1 MSLLHASQQAP
12 RPPVGR
18 TDETRLPAIAVDDLL
33 ASQSGW
39 LSRIKLAYG
48 AGTAAFER
56 DLLPLVQRY
65 ARCVQL
71 LPAAA
76 SGAFS
81 QPGGLFHLSVQTAF
95 FALQGTDSRIFA
107 GQTDL
112 TTRQALEPRWR
123 LATFIGGLCSEWYR
137 VADRMT
143 VRDPAGAGWPPLLNP
158 LADWL
163 AERQAPEFLLRWTT
177 PQQGSRGFGLFLLP
191 QVVPAELLQ
200 HLASGNDLVL
210 PHLLASIGGVPVFP
224 EHNVLD
230 ALVRRSL
237 ALCIERDDSA
247 TAGEADPGDA
257 ATHVI
262 RELLDAM
269 RQLARSD
276 PAWVVNRD
284 KSRLWWGADGAYL
297 VWPGA
302 AEDLRRELEAAGL
315 AGMPKS
321 GDSMAHALLRCG
333 AIAPSANGTAIWSIQ
348 PPGARSA
355 VAAVRLNS
363 PALLGLDRGAQA
375 PLPTRL
381 ALVESPPVPERP
393 APSPPSFPAA
403 PPPLEPPEPTAPP
416 AGGVQLPLL
425 QDEPAVAVPPD
436 TEPVARGARPWSL
449 DAPLRLNPGVRHA
462 VVSVLNSLALRP
474 QVEAALLAGPMGG
487 PLFVPLSA
495 LDGSGQAPT
504 VVLRALRESGMLH
517 IEPGGPPTVVRRIDG
532 QAVPGLLLPTRFVR
546 PGIDANSTAEP

>member
-1 MSLLHASQQAP
+1 
-12 RPPVGR
+12 V
-18 TDETRLPAIAVDDLL
+18 TRLPAISVADLL
-33 ASQSGW
+33 AAESGW

-48 AGTAAFER
+48 AGTAGFER

-65 ARCVQL
+65 ARCVHF

-81 QPGGLFHLSVQTAF
+81 RPGGLFQLGLQIAF

-107 GQTDL
+107 GQADL
-112 TTRQALEPRWR
+112 STRQALEPRWR
-123 LATFIGGLCSEWYR
+123 LGTFIGGLCSEWYR
-137 VADRMT
+137 VADRIT
-143 VRDPAGAGWPPLLNP
+143 VRDPAGAGWPPLLSP

-163 AERQAPEFLLRWTT
+163 DERQAPEFLLRWTA
-177 PQQGSRGFGLFLLP
+177 PRQGSRGLGLFLLP

-237 ALCIERDDSA
+237 ALCIERDDLA

-284 KSRLWWGADGAYL
+284 KSRLWWAADGAYL

-302 AEDLRRELEAAGL
+302 AEDMRRELEAAGL

-321 GDSMAHALLRCG
+321 SESMAQVLLKSG
-333 AIAPSANGTAIWSIQ
+333 AIEPSAQGTAIWSIQ

-381 ALVESPPVPERP
+381 ALIESPPVPERP
-393 APSPPSFPAA
+393 GPSPRSSPAA
-403 PPPLEPPEPTAPP
+403 PPPVEPSEPTVPP
-416 AGGVQLPLL
+416 DGGVQLPLL
-425 QDEPAVAVPPD
+425 QDWPAPAVAPD
-436 TEPVARGARPWSL
+436 TEPVAGSACPWHL
-449 DAPLRLNPGVRHA
+449 DAPLRLNPGVRRA
-462 VVSVLNSLALRP
+462 VVSALNSVALRP
-474 QVEAALLAGPMGG
+474 QVEAALLAAPAGG

-495 LDGSGQAPT
+495 LDGSGQAPA

-517 IEPGGPPTVVRRIDG
+517 IEPGSPPTVVRRIDG

-546 PGIDANSTAEP
+546 LGADTNANAEP

>member
-1 MSLLHASQQAP
+1 MSRLYAPLQPP
-12 RPPVGR
+12 RPPAGR

-33 ASQSGW
+33 AAESGW

-48 AGTAAFER
+48 AGSAGFER

-65 ARCVQL
+65 ARCVHL
-71 LPAAA
+71 LPAAD
-76 SGAFS
+76 SGAFN
-81 QPGGLFHLSVQTAF
+81 QPGGLFQLGVRTAF

-107 GQTDL
+107 GQADL

-137 VADRMT
+137 VADRMV
-143 VRDPAGAGWPPLLNP
+143 VRDPAGAGWPPLLGP

-163 AERQAPEFLLRWTT
+163 DERQAPEFLLRWTA
-177 PQQGSRGFGLFLLP
+177 PRQGSRGLGLFLLP

-200 HLASGNDLVL
+200 QLASGNDLVL

-247 TAGEADPGDA
+247 TAGEAESGDA

-269 RQLARSD
+269 RQLARLD

-302 AEDLRRELEAAGL
+302 AEDVRRELEAAGL
-315 AGMPKS
+315 ADMPKS
-321 GDSMAHALLRCG
+321 GDSMAYALLRCG
-333 AIAPSANGTAIWSIQ
+333 AIDPSTNGDAIWSIQ
-348 PPGARSA
+348 PPGARTA

-363 PALLGLDRGAQA
+363 PTLLGLDSGAQA

-381 ALVESPPVPERP
+381 ALVESPPAPERP
-393 APSPPSFPAA
+393 APSPPSSPAA
-403 PPPLEPPEPTAPP
+403 PPPVEPPEPTAPP

-425 QDEPAVAVPPD
+425 QDEPEATVVTD
-436 TEPVARGARPWSL
+436 TEPVAGGTRPWSL
-449 DAPLRLNPGVRHA
+449 DAPWRLNPDVRRA
-462 VVSVLNSLALRP
+462 VVSALNSVDMRS
-474 QVEAALLAGPMGG
+474 QVEAALLAAPAGG

-495 LDGSGQAPT
+495 LDGSGQAPA

-546 PGIDANSTAEP
+546 LGADTNAEP

>member
-1 MSLLHASQQAP
+1 M
-12 RPPVGR
+12 
-18 TDETRLPAIAVDDLL
+18 TRLPAISVADLL
-33 ASQSGW
+33 AAESGW

-48 AGTAAFER
+48 AGTAGFER

-65 ARCVQL
+65 ARCVHF

-81 QPGGLFHLSVQTAF
+81 RPGGLFQLGLQIAF

-107 GQTDL
+107 GQAHL
-112 TTRQALEPRWR
+112 STRQALEPRWR

-137 VADRMT
+137 VADRIT
-143 VRDPAGAGWPPLLNP
+143 VRDPAGAGWPPLLSP

-163 AERQAPEFLLRWTT
+163 AERQAPEFLLRWTA
-177 PQQGSRGFGLFLLP
+177 PRQGSRGLGLFLLP

-237 ALCIERDDSA
+237 ALCIERDDLA

-302 AEDLRRELEAAGL
+302 AEDVRRELEAASL
-315 AGMPKS
+315 NGMPKS
-321 GDSMAHALLRCG
+321 SESMAQVLVKSG
-333 AIAPSANGTAIWSIQ
+333 AIEPSAQGTAIWSIQ
-348 PPGARSA
+348 PPGTRSA

-363 PALLGLDRGAQA
+363 PALLGLDGGGQA

-381 ALVESPPVPERP
+381 APIESPPAPERP
-393 APSPPSFPAA
+393 APSSPSIPSASPPV
-403 PPPLEPPEPTAPP
+403 EPPEPTAPA
-416 AGGVQLPLL
+416 AGGMQLPLL
-425 QDEPAVAVPPD
+425 QDEPEATVVPD
-436 TEPVARGARPWSL
+436 TEPVAGGARPWSL
-449 DAPLRLNPGVRHA
+449 DAPLRLNPSVRQA
-462 VVSVLNSLALRP
+462 VVSVLNSVAMRP
-474 QVEAALLAGPMGG
+474 QVEAALLAAPAGG

-495 LDGSGQAPT
+495 LDGSGQAPA

-517 IEPGGPPTVVRRIDG
+517 IEPGSPPTVVRRIDG

-546 PGIDANSTAEP
+546 LGADTNANAEP